1 MALLKVYQQF
11 SLTKK
16 LLNYKQNV
24 FVTLLLNNESENS
37 GTYNGQFI
45 IC

>member
-24 FVTLLLNNESENS
+24 FVTLLLNNKVRIQVHIMGNS
-37 GTYNGQFI
+37 
-45 IC
+45 

>member
-16 LLNYKQNV
+16 LLNYKQN
-24 FVTLLLNNESENS
+24 FVTLLLNNESQNS